1 MANGALVLA
10 GGGVAGIAWEIGVL
24 TGIEDVEPSAAER
37 ILRRP
42 TMLLG
47 TSAGAAVAAQLAGG
61 TSLAD
66 LFAAQVADETAEI
79 FVEIDL
85 AEFGAMMSSAMG
97 EATSPEDARR
107 RLGQVALNADTVSS
121 AERRAAIEGRLT
133 VKTWGERDLRITT
146 VDAESGEPRI
156 LDRNSGVTLADAVD
170 ASCAIPGIWPVVE
183 LDGHKYMDGGTR
195 SIANADLAAG
205 HDPVLVLVPS
215 TEQTPMGQSIP
226 QSELDALA
234 PARVHV
240 IYADATSVG
249 AFGTNPLDPAN
260 RRAAALAGRTLG
272 RAVATEI
279 AAFWRQ

>member
-24 TGIEDVEPSAAER
+24 TGIEDVEPSVAQR
-37 ILRRP
+37 IVGRP

-47 TSAGAAVAAQLAGG
+47 TSAGAAAAAQIAGG
-61 TSLAD
+61 LSLAD

-97 EATSPEDARR
+97 EATSRDDARR
-107 RLGQVALNADTVSS
+107 RLGQIALNADTVST
-121 AERRAAIEGRLT
+121 AERRAAIEGRLI
-133 VKTWGERDLRITT
+133 VKTWGERDLKITT
-146 VDAESGEPRI
+146 VDAESGELRI
-156 LDRNSGVTLADAVD
+156 LDRTSGVSLAEAVD
-170 ASCAIPGIWPVVE
+170 ASCAIPGIWPAVE
-183 LDGHKYMDGGTR
+183 LDGHKYMDGGMR

-215 TEQTPMGQSIP
+215 TEQTPMGQSIS

-240 IYADATSVG
+240 VYADATSVA

-260 RRAAALAGRTLG
+260 RRPAALAGRALG

-279 AAFWRQ
+279 AAFWG

>member
-1 MANGALVLA
+1 MAIGALVLA

-24 TGIEDVEPSAAER
+24 TGIEDVEPSAAEQ

-47 TSAGAAVAAQLAGG
+47 TSAGAAAAAQIAGG
-61 TSLAD
+61 MSMAD

-79 FVEIDL
+79 FVKIDL
-85 AEFGAMMSSAMG
+85 AEFGAMMSSATG
-97 EATSPEDARR
+97 EATSRDDARR
-107 RLGQVALNADTVSS
+107 RLGQIALNADTVSP
-121 AERRAAIEGRLT
+121 AERRAAIEGRLV

-156 LDRNSGVTLADAVD
+156 FDRNSGVSLAEAVD
-170 ASCAIPGIWPVVE
+170 ASCAIPGIWPTVE

-215 TEQTPMGQSIP
+215 TEQTPIGQSIP
-226 QSELDALA
+226 QAELDALA

-240 IYADATSVG
+240 IYADATSVA
-249 AFGTNPLDPAN
+249 AFGANPLDPAN
-260 RRAAALAGRTLG
+260 RRPAALAGRALG

-279 AAFWRQ
+279 AAFWG

>member
-37 ILRRP
+37 ILGRP

-47 TSAGAAVAAQLAGG
+47 TSAGAAAAAQIAGG
-61 TSLAD
+61 LSLAD

-85 AEFGAMMSSAMG
+85 AEFGAMMSAAMG
-97 EATSPEDARR
+97 EAASPDDAWR
-107 RLGQVALNADTVSS
+107 RLGQIALNADTVSP
-121 AERRAAIEGRLT
+121 AERRVVIEGRLI

-146 VDAESGEPRI
+146 VDAESGELRI
-156 LDRNSGVTLADAVD
+156 LDRNSGVSLAEAVD

-183 LDGHKYMDGGTR
+183 LDGHKYMDGGMR
-195 SIANADLAAG
+195 SIANADLAVG

-215 TEQTPMGQSIP
+215 TEQTPMGQSIS
-226 QSELDALA
+226 QSELDPLA
-234 PARVHV
+234 PARVH
-240 IYADATSVG
+240 IINADAASVA
-249 AFGTNPLDPAN
+249 AFGSNPLDPAN
-260 RRAAALAGRTLG
+260 RRPAALAGRALG
-272 RAVATEI
+272 RSVATEI
-279 AAFWRQ
+279 AAFWG